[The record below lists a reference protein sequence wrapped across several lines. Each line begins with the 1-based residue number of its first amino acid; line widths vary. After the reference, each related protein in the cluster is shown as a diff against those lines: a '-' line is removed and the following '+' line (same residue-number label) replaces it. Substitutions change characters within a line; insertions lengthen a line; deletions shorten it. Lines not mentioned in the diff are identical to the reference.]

1 MKINVDR
8 LCELAGLNS
17 AGTQTLNE
25 ASNRSMH
32 DEKYLS
38 DEAEFRYG
46 KGQLAEMSDAYE
58 AEEDNANELIEV
70 DEEMLVQELRRIG
83 NLIFSNM
90 LFFKMVEIIGIL

>member
-32 DEKYLS
+32 DEQYLS

-46 KGQLAEMSDAYE
+46 KGQLSELSEMD
-58 AEEDNANELIEV
+58 EEQDPNADDDANEMLEIDPSE
-70 DEEMLVQELRRIG
+70 LVQELRR
-83 NLIFSNM
+83 M
-90 LFFKMVEIIGIL
+90 KK